1 MLVPVKWLSEYVDIN
16 DIDVKVLEDRLIM
29 SGSNTETVDETLPN
43 VQNIVVG
50 KILKIEQHPDA
61 DKLKVLEVDLGEE
74 VVQIVTGATNVVE
87 NAYLPVCKVN
97 SVLADKTKIKKGKL
111 RGVESFGMLCSFQ
124 ELGFENSVIPK
135 PFIDG
140 VWLLP
145 GAYPLGTP
153 IGDIEDLKDFV
164 IEFEIT
170 PNRPDCLS
178 ILGMA
183 RETAATFDLEMKYP
197 EESVQSETG
206 DAKDMI
212 SIEIEADDV
221 CPRYAGR
228 VVTDVKI
235 EPSPLWMQLKL
246 MKAGMKPISNIVDI
260 TNYVLL
266 EYGQPI
272 HAFDLETIKDSKIIV
287 RKAKAGE
294 KIVTLDDQERELT
307 EDMLL
312 ITDPSGPIAIAGVMG
327 GAATEVT
334 DNTKSLL
341 IEVANFDKKSIRKTS
356 RDLQLRSEASSR
368 FEKGVSQ
375 DLVIAAANR
384 VCHLI
389 EKLGAGKI
397 VGGIVDVEPRKRTIE
412 AVTVRSSRVNGL
424 LGLKLSVE
432 AIKALLE
439 RLEVEV
445 TVEGENL
452 ICLPPH
458 QRLDLLKEIDFVEEV
473 ARLYGYDVIP
483 STVFRG
489 NEWGA
494 LTNGQMIQKITRET
508 LVAAGLNEITTYS
521 FVSPKSLDLINVS
534 EHSILR
540 NAVKLNNPLGE
551 EYSIMRTTLLPN
563 LLEVLARNYKRS
575 VKSASA
581 FEVGNLF
588 FPKQQ
593 PIVELPIEKKSMV
606 LGMYGE
612 GKDFFTL
619 KGVVESLFETLGVKG
634 YKYEAEQNHGTY
646 HPGRCANIVFGDNH
660 ILGTIGEV
668 HPAVLDNYDIEVPVI
683 TAEIDFN
690 MMMQITS
697 MDKKYQ
703 GVPRYPAST
712 RDLAVVVKSEVSN
725 QNVIDIIR
733 DKGGKL
739 LESVELFDVYD
750 GEQIKDGYKSMA
762 YALVFRA
769 KDRTLV
775 DEDVNKS
782 MDKILKN
789 LESQLDAELR

>member
-1 MLVPVKWLSEYVDIN
+1 MLVPVKWLSEYVDIK
-16 DIDVKVLEDRLIM
+16 DTSVKVLEDKLIM
-29 SGSNTETVDETLPN
+29 SGSNTETVEETLPN

-61 DKLKVLEVDLGEE
+61 DKLKVLEVDLGDE

-145 GAYPLGTP
+145 GEYPLGTP
-153 IGDIEDLKDFV
+153 IGEIEELKDAV

-183 RETAATFDLEMKYP
+183 RETAATFDKKVAYP
-197 EESVQSETG
+197 DESIQNETG
-206 DAKDMI
+206 DAHDII
-212 SIEIEADDV
+212 SIEIEDADL
-221 CPRYAGR
+221 CPRYTGR

-235 EPSPLWMQLKL
+235 EPSPLWMQLRL

-272 HAFDLETIKDSKIIV
+272 HAFDLDTIKDGKIIV
-287 RKAKAGE
+287 RPAKAGE
-294 KIVTLDDQERELT
+294 KITTLDDQERELSD
-307 EDMLL
+307 DMLL
-312 ITDPSGPIAIAGVMG
+312 ITDPSGPIAIAGIMG
-327 GAATEVT
+327 GAATEVSDT
-334 DNTKSLL
+334 TTSLL

-356 RDLQLRSEASSR
+356 RDLMLRSEASSR
-368 FEKGVSQ
+368 YEKGVSQ
-375 DLVIAAANR
+375 DLVISATNR

-397 VGGIVDVEPRKRTIE
+397 VGGIVDVEPKKRTIE
-412 AVTVRSSRVNGL
+412 TVEVRTKKVNGL
-424 LGLKLSVE
+424 LGLDLTTDKIKAILEKLEIEVSVE
-432 AIKALLE
+432 GDSLMCK
-439 RLEVEV
+439 
-445 TVEGENL
+445 
-452 ICLPPH
+452 PPH

-483 STVFRG
+483 STLFRG

-494 LTNGQMIQKITRET
+494 LTNGQYIQKVTRET
-508 LVAAGLNEITTYS
+508 LVASGLNEITTYS
-521 FVSPKSLDLINVS
+521 FVSPKSLDAINLS

-540 NAVKLNNPLGE
+540 NAVKLQNPLGE

-563 LLEVLARNYKRS
+563 LLEVLGRNFKRS
-575 VKSASA
+575 VKSAAA

-606 LGMYGE
+606 MGMYGE
-612 GKDFFTL
+612 GRDFFTL
-619 KGVVESLFETLGVKG
+619 KGVLEELFETLGVTNH
-634 YKYEAEQNHGTY
+634 KYEAETTHGTY
-646 HPGRCANIVFGDNH
+646 HPGRCANIVYGDNH

-668 HPAVLDNYDIEVPVI
+668 HPSVLDNYDVEVPVMV
-683 TAEIDFN
+683 AEIDFN
-690 MMMQITS
+690 MLMHLVR
-697 MDKKYQ
+697 MDKKYN
-703 GVPRYPAST
+703 GVPRFPAST
-712 RDLAVVVKSEVSN
+712 RDLAILVKDTVTN
-725 QNVIDIIR
+725 QDVLDIIHA
-733 DKGGKL
+733 KGGKL
-739 LESVELFDVYD
+739 LESVEIFDVYKGSQIED
-750 GEQIKDGYKSMA
+750 GFKSMA
-762 YALVFRA
+762 YALIFRA

-775 DEDVNKS
+775 DEEVNKA
-782 MDKILKN
+782 MEKILKN
-789 LESQLDAELR
+789 LEEQLDAELR